1 MPEDSHD
8 HHSKDSHLASLLA
21 LGPQLEA
28 ASLSSMIQK
37 YGTNQCLGKIENTN
51 ERTKTQLTLNCR
63 PAAGRGR
70 LEFLPSP
77 PAMRVDTEEQTLE
90 SSYGKMTRRGSGR
103 VCRLLNF
110 NGDYLLDSRK
120 RLEPSEF

>member
-37 YGTNQCLGKIENTN
+37 YGTNQCLGESNLKLEKSKD
-51 ERTKTQLTLNCR
+51 EDVWNCR